1 VTAGSPQNQTA
12 AKMKVLVIE
21 DDKFLQR
28 LLVMKLAQ
36 DGFDVVGASD
46 GEDGLRRIVTEPPDL
61 VVLDL
66 ILPKMDGFE
75 VLTQMRTNS
84 QTRDIPVIVLSN
96 LGQEEDVSRVKQLGA
111 MEFLTKSDISIHEV
125 VQKIKEALAR
135 HLSQKK

>member
-1 VTAGSPQNQTA
+1 
-12 AKMKVLVIE
+12 VLVIE

>member
-1 VTAGSPQNQTA
+1 
-12 AKMKVLVIE
+12 MKVLVIE